1 MEEGLQLG
9 RAQSGSEAR
18 KGGGAGW
25 AHLVL
30 SPWTRVAGVLGSLE
44 EVGISMRKTGHLG
57 EGLRGRTA
65 QSRPGETGTNLP
77 GNKVFAQNHSRHKL
91 LGVLHSV
98 LAARE
103 ANGALR
109 QGRGE
114 VCFLGGL
121 CSSIPGASF
130 LTRDPLGGDFPGGP
144 VARAPCSQGRGAWVQ
159 SLVRE
164 PDPTC
169 GN

>member
-1 MEEGLQLG
+1 MEEGLQLS

-18 KGGGAGW
+18 KWGGAGR

-65 QSRPGETGTNLP
+65 QSRPGERGTDLP

-91 LGVLHSV
+91 LGVLHSI

-114 VCFLGGL
+114 VCFLGGAL
-121 CSSIPGASF
+121 LQHSWSQLLDSRPSGGRLPWWSSG
-130 LTRDPLGGDFPGGP
+130 
-144 VARAPCSQGRGAWVQ
+144 
-159 SLVRE
+159 
-164 PDPTC
+164 
-169 GN
+169 